1 MTRYRMIALLFTLL
15 VTGILIAACA
25 TSRSPA
31 SNDTAAVSKGGSQL
45 WAENCIRCHNMRS
58 PASYS
63 DAQWEVIMQHMRVRA
78 NLTAED
84 SKLIEQFLKA
94 GN

>member
-1 MTRYRMIALLFTLL
+1 MTRYRMLIALVILL
-15 VTGILIAACA
+15 VTAGILLAACA
-25 TSRSPA
+25 TTKR
-31 SNDTAAVSKGGSQL
+31 AAAATTGGSQL
-45 WAENCIRCHNMRS
+45 WAENCARCHNMRS

-78 NLTAED
+78 NLTAEETQR
-84 SKLIEQFLKA
+84 IEQFLKS